1 MVEKTLADLGCA
13 EKPSMIVFNKIDN
26 YSWTEKDPDDLTPP
40 TRENISLAELK
51 RTWMA
56 KMGDQCLFISAREKT
71 NIEEFRTILYKKVRE
86 MHVQKYPYNDFLYP
100 TEE

>member
-1 MVEKTLADLGCA
+1 
-13 EKPSMIVFNKIDN
+13 
-26 YSWTEKDPDDLTPP
+26 
-40 TRENISLAELK
+40 
-51 RTWMA
+51 MA